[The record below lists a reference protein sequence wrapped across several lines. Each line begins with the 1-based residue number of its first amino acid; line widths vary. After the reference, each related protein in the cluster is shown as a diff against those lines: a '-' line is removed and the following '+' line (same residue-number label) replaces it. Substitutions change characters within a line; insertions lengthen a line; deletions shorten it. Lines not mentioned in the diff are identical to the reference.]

1 MVIDAGDGNAKAK
14 ESVLHEVRKSL
25 SPFSFDIEA
34 AIEKIEAN
42 WSGGESRSTQNWRLL
57 HVPLKN
63 GSNYNNEKRDWRTSE
78 VLMERVICDACR
90 KQNLSVW
97 NQMPGA
103 SGLLP
108 LPPKRDDGK
117 RRVASE
123 GRRAIDLVFRPAGA
137 KEIYEFLEL
146 KIRRKD
152 GTADSLRHATL
163 EVLEYG
169 LLYLFS
175 RKNQVKLGYA
185 KSPEKKQRYAVLD
198 ASEIRLRVLAAEDYY
213 TSQDHDVSVENINK
227 ALEAYIANNHTSFGN
242 LKMNFG
248 FEVLGPAV
256 KPHEAFIGKAEWQV
270 GKV

>member
-1 MVIDAGDGNAKAK
+1 MVNEAGNGNAKTK
-14 ESVLHEVRKSL
+14 ESVLKEVREKYL
-25 SPFSFDIEA
+25 PPFPINIEA
-34 AIEKIEAN
+34 AIGKIEAN
-42 WSGGESRSTQNWRLL
+42 WSGRESRSTQNWRLL

-63 GSNYNNEKRDWRTSE
+63 GSDYKERDWRTSE
-78 VLMERVICDACR
+78 VLMERMICDACR

-123 GRRAIDLVFRPAGA
+123 GRRAIDLVYRPAGA
-137 KEIYEFLEL
+137 EEIYEFLEL

-152 GTADSLRHATL
+152 GTADSLHHATL

-213 TSQDHDVSVENINK
+213 TSHDHGDVSVENINK

-248 FEVLGPAV
+248 FQVLGPAV
-256 KPHEAFIGKAEWQV
+256 KPHEAFIGKSEWQV

>member
-1 MVIDAGDGNAKAK
+1 MVNEAGDGNAKAND
-14 ESVLHEVRKSL
+14 SVLDGVSNFL
-25 SPFSFDIEA
+25 PPFPLDIEA
-34 AIEKIEAN
+34 AIGQIEAN
-42 WSGGESRSTQNWRLL
+42 WSQEESRSTENWRLEPI
-57 HVPLKN
+57 PLKKDS
-63 GSNYNNEKRDWRTSE
+63 GYNDLDWRESE
-78 VLMERVICDACR
+78 VLLERMICDECR
-90 KQNLSVW
+90 KQKLSVW
-97 NQMPGA
+97 NQMPTA

-108 LPPKRDDGK
+108 TEGRH
-117 RRVASE
+117 RVRSE
-123 GRRAIDLVFRPAGA
+123 GRRAIDLVYRPPGA
-137 KEIYEFLEL
+137 EEIYEFLEL
-146 KIRRKD
+146 KVRRKN
-152 GTADSLRHATL
+152 GTADSLLHATL

-213 TSQDHDVSVENINK
+213 TSQDHSEVSVENINK

-248 FEVLGPAV
+248 FQALSPAV
-256 KPHEAFIGKAEWQV
+256 KPHEAFIGKAEWLV

>member
-1 MVIDAGDGNAKAK
+1 MGNESNNSNAATGKSILDG
-14 ESVLHEVRKSL
+14 VRNIL
-25 SPFSFDIEA
+25 PLDIEA
-34 AIEKIEAN
+34 AIGKIEAN
-42 WSGGESRSTQNWRLL
+42 WSQGMSRSTQNWRFK
-57 HVPLKN
+57 HIPLKQ
-63 GSNYNNEKRDWRTSE
+63 GSGYSDLDWRESE
-78 VLMERVICDACR
+78 VLLERMICDECR
-90 KQNLSVW
+90 ERQLTIW
-97 NQMPGA
+97 NQMPTA

-108 LPPKRDDGK
+108 LPPKREDRK
-117 RRVASE
+117 RRVTSE
-123 GRRAIDLVFRPAGA
+123 GRRAIDLVYRPAGA
-137 KEIYEFLEL
+137 EEIYEFLEL

-198 ASEIRLRVLAAEDYY
+198 ASEIRLRVLAAKDYY
-213 TSQDHDVSVENINK
+213 TSQDHSDVSVETINK
-227 ALEAYIANNHTSFGN
+227 ALETYIANNHTSFGN

-248 FEVLGPAV
+248 FQVLGPAV
-256 KPHEAFIGKAEWQV
+256 KPHEAFIEKSEWQF